1 MMLNY
6 THISQ
11 ALQIA
16 TPSTCRRRI
25 RSKVRARK
33 LVDVRI
39 ALAAMLRERGWTYT
53 EIAAELNRAPSL
65 VHHYVK
71 AHEALWENNA
81 EYSRLF
87 STLVATLN
95 VISGSHHEQKC

>member
-1 MMLNY
+1 MMVNY
-6 THISQ
+6 THISRR
-11 ALQIA
+11 LGLA

-39 ALAAMLRERGWTYT
+39 ALAALLRERGWSYT

-71 AHEALWENNA
+71 THEALLHSNGD
-81 EYSRLF
+81 YHQLF
-87 STLVATLN
+87 FTLSD
-95 VISGSHHEQKC
+95 VIKQQSGKDGQ